1 MGRLGNIL
9 VGGLLL
15 LTLHTPGYAQ
25 DDDKGGASFV
35 RNVSNKGTVA
45 AAFLEIGIGARAEA
59 LGGAFT
65 AQAGQAEMIYWNP
78 AGLAYL
84 DGIALSLSHDEWLAD
99 TRFDFLSV
107 AAPLP
112 FFDAVVG
119 ASFTSLSVP
128 EQPVRTVS
136 DPQGTGEFYDA
147 QDYAV
152 SVSVSARL
160 IPSFSVGVSGKYIS
174 QRIWTE
180 SASQFALDVGV
191 YYETPLRGLVIG
203 SSISNFGPDMRL
215 TGRHLTDVLDPDPI
229 NRGIENVPVAYET
242 DGFSLPQIFRFGL
255 SYQLQLPANNQVV
268 LGVDL
273 NHPTGSTESVNV
285 GIEYGFFQLL
295 FVRAGYQ
302 NLYER
307 NAANSFTLG
316 GGLHYVLKNRS
327 RFAFDYAYSYWGIL
341 QRVHRITLGVYL

>member
-9 VGGLLL
+9 ASGLLL
-15 LTLHTPGYAQ
+15 LALHTTSYAQ
-25 DDDKGGASFV
+25 NDDKDDASFV

-65 AQAGQAEMIYWNP
+65 AQAGHAEMIYWNP

-84 DGIALSLSHDEWLAD
+84 DGTALSLSHAQWLAD

-107 AAPLP
+107 AAPMP
-112 FFDAVVG
+112 FVNAVVA
-119 ASFTSLSVP
+119 ASITSLSVP

-136 DPQGTGEFYDA
+136 APEGTGEFYDA

-152 SVSVSARL
+152 SLSVSARL
-160 IPSFSVGVSGKYIS
+160 IPSFSVGLTGKYIR

-180 SASQFALDVGV
+180 SANQFALDAGV
-191 YYETPLRGLVIG
+191 YYETPLPGLVIG

-215 TGRHLTDVLDPDPI
+215 MGRHLTEILDPDPI
-229 NRGIENVPVAYET
+229 NRGIENVPVAYKT
-242 DGFSLPQIFRFGL
+242 DSFSLPQIFRFGV
-255 SYQLQLPANNQVV
+255 SYLLLLPANSQVA

-273 NHPTGSTESVNV
+273 KHPTGSTESVNA
-285 GIEYGFFQLL
+285 GIEYGFRQLL
-295 FVRAGYQ
+295 FLRAGYQ
-302 NLYER
+302 DLYER

-316 GGLHYVLKNRS
+316 GGLQYVLKNRS
-327 RFAFDYAYSYWGIL
+327 RLAFDYAYSYWGIL
-341 QRVHRITLGVYL
+341 QRVHRISLGVYL